1 MPEPITDVNTE
12 NSSDSEQVVNQEQPA
27 PDQQV
32 EQVDSQTQETST
44 QEVKQEV
51 EQKPDRPEI
60 NYAMEAARKAS
71 EALEEVR
78 RMREERQQVQ
88 QQPAQPTYSKAQL
101 RAFAEQT
108 AEPSQKVWALEEIDK
123 LDKQERQSEIR
134 QIFEGQ
140 QRKTQEETQRQQ
152 SSQFVAQNFPECF
165 VRDAQGNVMGWD
177 NNSALTQKIGE
188 YMRNPVLAQNPQ
200 GLVAAAKMAAFDLG
214 VSMNRKLA
222 NKINTTTAQLR
233 KEQKKQLI
241 GGGGT
246 PVTGGSG
253 KSTIAK
259 LAEQYQKTGDK
270 EIFKQLVKA
279 RGLTPQ

>member
-51 EQKPDRPEI
+51 EKPDRPEI

-88 QQPAQPTYSKAQL
+88 QQPAQPQYTKAQL
-101 RAFAEQT
+101 RAFADST
-108 AEPSQKVWALEEIDK
+108 PEPSQKVWALEEIDK

-188 YMRNPVLAQNPQ
+188 YMRNQVLAQNPQ
-200 GLVAAAKMAAFDLG
+200 GLVAAA
-214 VSMNRKLA
+214 
-222 NKINTTTAQLR
+222 
-233 KEQKKQLI
+233 
-241 GGGGT
+241 
-246 PVTGGSG
+246 
-253 KSTIAK
+253 
-259 LAEQYQKTGDK
+259 
-270 EIFKQLVKA
+270 
-279 RGLTPQ
+279 

>member
-1 MPEPITDVNTE
+1 
-12 NSSDSEQVVNQEQPA
+12 
-27 PDQQV
+27 
-32 EQVDSQTQETST
+32 
-44 QEVKQEV
+44 
-51 EQKPDRPEI
+51 
-60 NYAMEAARKAS
+60 
-71 EALEEVR
+71 
-78 RMREERQQVQ
+78 
-88 QQPAQPTYSKAQL
+88 
-101 RAFAEQT
+101 
-108 AEPSQKVWALEEIDK
+108 
-123 LDKQERQSEIR
+123 
-134 QIFEGQ
+134 
-140 QRKTQEETQRQQ
+140 
-152 SSQFVAQNFPECF
+152 
-165 VRDAQGNVMGWD
+165 MGWD

-246 PVTGGSG
+246 PVVGNSG

-270 EIFKQLVKA
+270 DIFKQLVKA